1 MSEERLSI
9 ERVIDSSNET
19 CSVRTAARSQLRAL
33 LASAQEL
40 ERVRAA
46 NKALGEEMHKYA
58 NERDEARQNATRY
71 SGQLAE
77 CRAEK
82 DQLETYTTNQSYTIK
97 RLHLEIEALK
107 ANQKI
112 LSDRLESFY
121 QDGVLTLGKYQERAS
136 ETAVY
141 PGKGEI
147 VGLMYAALGLA
158 GESGEVCNKVKKIQR
173 DSGGL
178 LTDEKRDALKAEVG
192 DCLWYLSALANELGA
207 SLDDI
212 ARENLSKLQGRK
224 DRGTLTGDGDKR

>member
-1 MSEERLSI
+1 MSNNFWNDGLEPDFLKIERL
-9 ERVIDSSNET
+9 T
-19 CSVRTAARSQLRAL
+19 
-33 LASAQEL
+33 
-40 ERVRAA
+40 
-46 NKALGEEMHKYA
+46 K
-58 NERDEARQNATRY
+58 ERDEARQNATRY

-97 RLHLEIEALK
+97 RLHLEIEAFQS
-107 ANQKI
+107 NQKI

-121 QDGVLTLGKYQERAS
+121 QDGLLTLGKYQERAS

-158 GESGEVCNKVKKIQR
+158 GESGEISNKVKKVLR
-173 DSGGL
+173 DSGGI

-192 DCLWYLSALANELGA
+192 DVLWYLAALATELGS
-207 SLDDI
+207 SLEDI

>member
-1 MSEERLSI
+1 MSNNFWNDGLEPDFLKIERL
-9 ERVIDSSNET
+9 T
-19 CSVRTAARSQLRAL
+19 
-33 LASAQEL
+33 
-40 ERVRAA
+40 
-46 NKALGEEMHKYA
+46 K
-58 NERDEARQNATRY
+58 ERDEARQNATRY

-97 RLHLEIEALK
+97 RLHLEIEAFQS
-107 ANQKI
+107 NQKL
-112 LSDRLESFY
+112 LSDRLEAFY
-121 QDGVLTLGKYQERAS
+121 QDGILTLGKYQKKAS

-158 GESGEVCNKVKKIQR
+158 GESGEISNKVKKVLR

-178 LTDEKRDALKAEVG
+178 LTDEKRDALKAEIG
-192 DCLWYLSALANELGA
+192 DVLWYLAALATELGS

-212 ARENLSKLQGRK
+212 ARENLSKLAGRK
-224 DRGTLTGDGDKR
+224 ERGTITGEGDGR